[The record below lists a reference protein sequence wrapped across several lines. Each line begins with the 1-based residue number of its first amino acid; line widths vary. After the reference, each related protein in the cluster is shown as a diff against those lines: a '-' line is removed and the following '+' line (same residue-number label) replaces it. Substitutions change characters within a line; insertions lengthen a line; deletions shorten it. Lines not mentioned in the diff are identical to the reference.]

1 MMLNAVTAKGVPV
14 AYVPFEGEQHGF
26 RQAENIKRAME
37 AELYFLSRVFRFP
50 LADDIDPV
58 EIANEDA
65 LAW

>member
-1 MMLNAVTAKGVPV
+1 MFEAVKAKGIPV

-26 RQAENIKRAME
+26 RQAENIQRAME

-50 LADDIDPV
+50 LPDDIEPV
-58 EIANEDA
+58 EIANDDA